1 MRGRWS
7 VVSGQW
13 FVPGKSGWI
22 WSLALVLASCAP
34 SLEQQKTMVQRG
46 DLRLHEV
53 TSRAVLD
60 AWGAPAYEHKD
71 FIQFYRLTNGQQMPQ
86 FRVPLGEGPSGWDSS
101 VDAGVGYFLAY
112 PDRGQIVG
120 FLEDRLVYVEKLPAE
135 TLHEIGKMWKREKQ
149 FMPQRAIPAR

>member
-1 MRGRWS
+1 

-13 FVPGKSGWI
+13 FVPGKSGRI
-22 WSLALVLASCAP
+22 WSLALVLAACAP
-34 SLEQQKTMVQRG
+34 SLEQQKTMVQGG

-53 TSRAVLD
+53 TSRAVLN
-60 AWGAPAYEHKD
+60 AWGAPTYEYKD

-86 FRVPLGEGPSGWDSS
+86 FRVPLGEGPGSWDSS
-101 VDAGVGYFLAY
+101 VDAGVGHFLAY

-120 FLEDRLVYVEKLPAE
+120 FLEDRLVYAEKLPAE